1 MYAQSNLN
9 NSSQMTK
16 NPDICDSL
24 ECKYLEIISLILSIV
39 SLGLSGTSLYYV
51 IKVVKKLEEEKENL
65 EKGNKNL
72 KKEAELVK
80 KGMVEINKSLDTLIG
95 KGTQS

>member
-24 ECKYLEIISLILSIV
+24 ECKYLEIISLILSGA
-39 SLGLSGTSLYYV
+39 SLGLSL
-51 IKVVKKLEEEKENL
+51 INL
-65 EKGNKNL
+65 HFIMNVNKNL
-72 KKEAELVK
+72 KEENKKLEKEIERVK
-80 KGMVEINKSLDTLIG
+80 EIMGEIKKLLP
-95 KGTQS
+95 